1 MVFVIKPEHKNNTGI
16 QHNVGDTLSKP
27 DDLLAT
33 RRRKQII
40 SAASLCFSQTGFH
53 STSMADII
61 EECGLSAGQ
70 IYRHY
75 SGKEIIVNESIRYI
89 TELWCAFLLNK
100 LPEETKTDDI
110 IDINSAFWDK
120 WPEDQ
125 RRLLIE
131 TYSEASRND
140 TVRQIVNRAEQKLF
154 AGLDEKFS
162 ISMPEISQQARHQ
175 KILLLILLTDGVICR
190 RFTDNSLNINEIKRI
205 NNIFSHQLHARTN
218 DCQSD

>member
-1 MVFVIKPEHKNNTGI
+1 M
-16 QHNVGDTLSKP
+16 SKP
-27 DDLLAT
+27 DNLLAT
-33 RRRKQII
+33 HRKKQII
-40 SAASLCFSQTGFH
+40 AAASQCFSQTGFH

-61 EECGLSAGQ
+61 QECGLSAGQ